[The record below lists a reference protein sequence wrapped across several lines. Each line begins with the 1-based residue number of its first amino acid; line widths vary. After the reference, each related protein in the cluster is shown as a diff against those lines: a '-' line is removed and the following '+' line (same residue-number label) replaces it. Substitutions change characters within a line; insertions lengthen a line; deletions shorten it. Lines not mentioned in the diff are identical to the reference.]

1 MSKFGTEDIAE
12 LQIDCFMESLDGGC
26 NGKLKGIETRQ
37 LGCTFK
43 PHYDFGQLTLPLKFS
58 FLCGMKMKIFKRI
71 GGCFFSIIRTTYFNS
86 IANIQ
91 LII

>member
-1 MSKFGTEDIAE
+1 MSKFGTEDITE

-43 PHYDFGQLTLPLKFS
+43 PHYDFGQLMLPL
-58 FLCGMKMKIFKRI
+58 
-71 GGCFFSIIRTTYFNS
+71 
-86 IANIQ
+86 
-91 LII
+91 